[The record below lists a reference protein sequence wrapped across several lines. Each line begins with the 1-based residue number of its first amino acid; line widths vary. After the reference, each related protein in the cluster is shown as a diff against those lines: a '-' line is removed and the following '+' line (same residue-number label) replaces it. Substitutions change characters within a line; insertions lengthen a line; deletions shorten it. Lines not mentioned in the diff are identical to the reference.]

1 MGVRFA
7 VFAAVCIAAA
17 LYLRREALSV
27 GFVADDYAQIDML
40 EGHYPVPRASWDL
53 FSFSNGSAA
62 EGRRLIESGF
72 YPWWADPELRIA
84 MFRPAASWEFA
95 LDHRWFGHDPFGY
108 HVRSALV
115 WCAFLAVC
123 ALFFRACCAGA
134 EAYYAFALL
143 CASEVLSAPLWWI
156 CNRAALYSTL
166 FASLALLAYR
176 RYRGGE
182 GAGWALL
189 VAGLYS
195 LAFAFGEYAY
205 CMFGYFVAYEVCC
218 VPSQRG
224 RLKALACVSAPA
236 LGFGALRLGLHA
248 GVSHSGV
255 YVDPLG
261 QPLAFARALCVR
273 VPVLLGDLVFA
284 LRADYWTATPPWLP
298 GWHERGWVERD
309 WLFDPGRWENAHVAA
324 GAVACLVF
332 AWLARRGWGRRD
344 LRFLAL
350 GSAFAVLTV
359 VPSFPSSRLLLA
371 AWLGFAPLLA
381 AELAAALVRPGATR
395 ALAAIVL
402 IYQLALPI
410 TLQRMELAGA
420 PSHGQRMRSAIARA
434 DLDAERNLILLSAF
448 DGGSSVYLP
457 ATRRVLG
464 RPAPRRCLV
473 LSWVPA
479 PYLLARESPSAFS
492 MRFGRATTLLRSR
505 GEQLFRAPER
515 PLRAGEVVDVGLFR
529 ATILELRDGMPVHV
543 RFDFD
548 RPLDSPSL
556 QFMVPADD
564 GFRRYELPPLGA
576 SLAVPAPVVPLA
588 P

>member
-1 MGVRFA
+1 MRYA
-7 VFAAVCIAAA
+7 VFAALCITSA

-27 GFVADDYAQIDML
+27 GFVADDYAQIEML

-62 EGRRLIESGF
+62 EGRLLIASGF

-84 MFRPAASWEFA
+84 MFRPAAGWDFA

-108 HVRSALV
+108 HLHSALV
-115 WCAFLAVC
+115 WCALLVAC
-123 ALFFRACCAGA
+123 AWFFRACCARA
-134 EAYYAFALL
+134 EAYVAFGLL
-143 CASEVLSAPLWWI
+143 CACEALSQPLWWI

-166 FASLALLAYR
+166 FALLSLLAYR
-176 RYRGGE
+176 RYRSHA
-182 GAGWALL
+182 GAVL

-205 CMFGYFVAYEVCC
+205 CLLGYFVAYELCGG
-218 VPSQRG
+218 PGPRG
-224 RLKALACVSAPA
+224 RVSALAAVLAPA
-236 LGFGALRLGLHA
+236 LGFGVLRSLLHA

-261 QPLAFARALCVR
+261 QPLAFVRALCVR

-284 LRADYWTATPPWLP
+284 LRADYWTSTPPWLL
-298 GWHERGWVERD
+298 GWYERGWIERD
-309 WLFDPGRWENAHVAA
+309 WLFDPSRWELAHVAV
-324 GAVACLVF
+324 GLLACAAFV
-332 AWLARRGWGRRD
+332 WLARRGWGRPE
-344 LRFLAL
+344 LRWWTL

-371 AWLGFAPLLA
+371 AWLGFAPLMAAWITAALA
-381 AELAAALVRPGATR
+381 RPGVIRAVAALV
-395 ALAAIVL
+395 LV
-402 IYQLALPI
+402 YQLALPI
-410 TLQRMELAGA
+410 ALQRMELAGA
-420 PSHGQRMRSAIARA
+420 PVHGQRMREAIARA
-434 DLDAERNLILLSAF
+434 DVDPDRNLILLSAF
-448 DGGSSVYLP
+448 DGGTSVYLP

-464 RPAPRRCLV
+464 RRPPLRCLV
-473 LSWVPA
+473 LSWVPT
-479 PYLLARESPSAFS
+479 PYLLAREGPSAFS

-505 GEQLFRAPER
+505 GEQLFRSPER
-515 PLRAGEVVDVGLFR
+515 ALRAGEVVDVGLFR
-529 ATILELRDGMPVHV
+529 ATILELRDGLPVHV

-548 RPLDSPSL
+548 QPLDSPSL

-564 GFRRYELPPLGA
+564 GFRSYQLPPLGA
-576 SLAVPAPVVPLA
+576 SAAVPAPVVPLA